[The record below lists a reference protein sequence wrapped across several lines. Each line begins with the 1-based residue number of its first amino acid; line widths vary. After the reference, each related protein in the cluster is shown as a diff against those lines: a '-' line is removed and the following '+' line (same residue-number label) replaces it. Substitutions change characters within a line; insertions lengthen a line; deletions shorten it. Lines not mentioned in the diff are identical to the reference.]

1 MRNTSDFVGLL
12 AYLAL
17 MYGRLP
23 DRDMV
28 QAAYSA
34 TFHEHE
40 DAPPRHL
47 TLVVS
52 NDTIPAPQEQPDDAS
67 KHPSAAA

>member
-1 MRNTSDFVGLL
+1 MRSTSDFVGLL
-12 AYLAL
+12 AYLTL

-23 DRDMV
+23 DRDLV

-47 TLVVS
+47 TLAVS
-52 NDTIPAPQEQPDDAS
+52 NDTVQAPEEQPDEEAERA
-67 KHPSAAA
+67 SAAA

>member
-40 DAPPRHL
+40 DEPPRHL
-47 TLVVS
+47 TLVAS
-52 NDTIPAPQEQPDDAS
+52 NDTVEAPEAQPDDAS
-67 KHPSAAA
+67 ERASASA

>member
-1 MRNTSDFVGLL
+1 MRSTSDFVGLL
-12 AYLAL
+12 AYLTL

-23 DRDMV
+23 DRDLV

-52 NDTIPAPQEQPDDAS
+52 NDTVQAPEEQPDEEAERA
-67 KHPSAAA
+67 SAAA

>member
-1 MRNTSDFVGLL
+1 MRSTSDFVGLL
-12 AYLAL
+12 AYLTL

-52 NDTIPAPQEQPDDAS
+52 NDAVQAPEEQPDEEAERA
-67 KHPSAAA
+67 SAAA